1 MHRLLNPADTSTD
14 ALALVVWIGV
24 IVAVLLVVGGAVEA
38 VAWLRGGRS

>member
-1 MHRLLNPADTSTD
+1 MHMLLIPTDTSTD

-24 IVAVLLVVGGAVEA
+24 IAVVLLMVGGAVEA